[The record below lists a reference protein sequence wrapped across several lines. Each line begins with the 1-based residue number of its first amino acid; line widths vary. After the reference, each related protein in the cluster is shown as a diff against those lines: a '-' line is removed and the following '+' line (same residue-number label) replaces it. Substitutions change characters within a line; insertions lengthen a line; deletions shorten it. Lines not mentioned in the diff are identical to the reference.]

1 MLQRVEAELRWYV
14 LRSKPRKESALQRF
28 ARQNGHEVFFP
39 SIPIR
44 PVNPRA
50 SRIAPYFPGYLFV
63 HTDLHA
69 VGPATFHWMPYSTG
83 LVQVGGEPGAVPDL
97 VVRGIAARVREIWG
111 GGDLLPDRFQHGD
124 RVVVRQGAFE
134 GYQALFDARL
144 PGTER
149 VRVLLKMLNDRY
161 VPVEID
167 LELLERDG
175 GNALSVQRSAS
186 GQPSVPRA

>member
-1 MLQRVEAELRWYV
+1 MAEWAEGGLRWYV
-14 LRSKPRKESALQRF
+14 LRSKPRKEGALQRF

-39 SIPIR
+39 TIPAR

-63 HTDLHA
+63 HTDLRA
-69 VGPATFHWMPYSTG
+69 AGAATFHWMPYSVG
-83 LVQVGGEPGAVPDL
+83 LVQVGGEPGAVQDL

-111 GGDLLPDRFQHGD
+111 GGALLPDRFQHGD

-149 VRVLLKMLNDRY
+149 ARVLLKMLNDRY
-161 VPVEID
+161 VP
-167 LELLERDG
+167 LEVGMELIEKDRQGAISL
-175 GNALSVQRSAS
+175 
-186 GQPSVPRA
+186 QPSVAR

>member
-1 MLQRVEAELRWYV
+1 VAEGAEVGLRWYV
-14 LRSKPRKESALQRF
+14 LRSKPRKEAALQRF

-39 SIPIR
+39 TIPAR

-63 HTDLHA
+63 HTDLGA
-69 VGPATFHWMPYSTG
+69 VGAATFHWMPYSTG
-83 LVQVGGEPGAVPDL
+83 LVQVGGEPGVVQDV
-97 VVRGIAARVREIWG
+97 VVRSIAARVREIWG
-111 GGDLLPDRFQHGD
+111 GGELLPDRFHHGD
-124 RVVVRQGAFE
+124 RVVVREGAFE
-134 GYQALFDARL
+134 GYRALFDVRL

-161 VPVEID
+161 VPMEIG

-175 GNALSVQRSAS
+175 QGAVRYQQLARC
-186 GQPSVPRA
+186 

>member
-14 LRSKPRKESALQRF
+14 LRSKPRKESALQHF

-39 SIPIR
+39 SIPMR

-111 GGDLLPDRFQHGD
+111 GGDLMPDRFQHGD

-175 GNALSVQRSAS
+175 EKALSVQRSAR
-186 GQPSVPRA
+186 G

>member
-1 MLQRVEAELRWYV
+1 MSVQGAMRWYV
-14 LRSKPRKESALQRF
+14 LRSKPRKEGALQRF

-44 PVNPRA
+44 RVNPRA
-50 SRIAPYFPGYLFV
+50 SRIAPYFPGYLFL
-63 HTDLHA
+63 HADLHA
-69 VGPATFHWMPYSTG
+69 VGETTFHWMPFSVG

-124 RVVVRQGAFE
+124 RVIVREGAFE

-161 VPVEID
+161 VP
-167 LELLERDG
+167 LEMSMELIEKDG
-175 GNALSVQRSAS
+175 GKALSY
-186 GQPSVPRA
+186 QPSIAR

>member
-1 MLQRVEAELRWYV
+1 MLEQAEGELRWYV

-63 HTDLHA
+63 HTDLCA
-69 VGPATFHWMPYSTG
+69 VGEAAFHWMPYSAG
-83 LVQVGGEPGAVPDL
+83 LVQVGGEPGAVQDL

-149 VRVLLKMLNDRY
+149 VRILLKMLNDRY
-161 VPVEID
+161 VP
-167 LELLERDG
+167 LEVSMELIERDG
-175 GNALSVQRSAS
+175 GKALSSQRSAFS
-186 GQPSVPRA
+186 Q